1 METVATHGSETLV
14 VKDNTAPSRSAPV
27 ITIVASSPLN
37 TDNLDKDSIPCVIIE
52 HVGTVP
58 PSSSPGQTHH
68 LSDSVHKCDEC
79 DYSSHNKHY
88 LKQHIDLVHNPERPY
103 KCPFC
108 DYAGKRSHSLREHLV
123 VHTNERPYECEH
135 CNASFRKKGHL
146 TNHIKLHTTQKLIK
160 CSLCSVYLADQDAFE
175 KHLKDTHNTDRIYA
189 CELCDFVAGDQ
200 SLIVKHIQSHDKVF
214 KCSECSFVTADINKL
229 ASHADT
235 HIIKPFHSEKST
247 SPLPSTTPPL
257 RAQARPP
264 LPLGTA
270 PKAEQGKHVMIKC
283 TECGFT
289 AQDADTMK
297 KHMWS
302 HIKTEAEV
310 ETKPDV
316 AKLVEKTA
324 KIVPSAPKEIRV
336 IEATLPDNAAYKCTE
351 CSFVHKEATVFIK
364 HMLTHRVKPSVK
376 VEQER
381 PQQQQQQQLQ
391 QQQQP
396 PQQQSQQQPQ
406 PHAGLKVEQTFLV
419 APVTKENT
427 CKNSEN
433 TPFTHDPS
441 TGRFKCIICGYT
453 CEYQR
458 TIKAHIWKHSGN
470 QAIDYPMFQNGPLS
484 MYDDIPTPKVPPQSS
499 SGGADDAETPEDG
512 KVSTPLGDF
521 TVQKTDTESQQN
533 PTQITA
539 PVTHV
544 FRSVSDNTITNIKLV
559 KTDIAPKTVAGGT
572 AICQMQTIDGKT
584 LALVRDTSQKTSR
597 INIPSSSKVAQLKES
612 APIAHVGKEETV
624 ITSSELKPAET
635 SNSPER
641 KLVISEVTSS
651 STGLNNTSPCE
662 ASSKLSKP
670 PILAKNESPSTGEG
684 LPSKLGEETPSEP
697 PSGDAKLGPEQ
708 PIKRDDTNILQ
719 VAKRI
724 CFDKE
729 VEESKT
735 EEVSVVV
742 ESVDSVPSASGF
754 TGMKSQ
760 QNSPRVP
767 EQSQHDDWTEPGG
780 SPETLPVDQNNSPSM
795 TTRARTRHAAKVEKD
810 KAKERLEA
818 IQAKKLSQLE
828 KMTLK
833 EESATKGPL
842 TRAKKHSEEAVTLL
856 SLLKKGPNR
865 NPVCALQAGE
875 EENIVKPCIDS
886 SEADS
891 DTESEDEIVS
901 EDLSSESAKPKTGIC
916 SSLLAVIEQLR
927 ERSKSESETDET
939 AKNLP
944 GRRQSRRRSRRESNE
959 DELNV
964 DPIEN
969 MEKIEEDGE
978 TKFRCKLCHYS
989 NSRTLLIRLH
999 MRLHKSKKP
1008 FECSLCDFI
1017 AGSSESLQD
1026 HMIRHCKMRTYPCKL
1041 CPSTFNYKSQLRAH
1055 MRAHSDKDP
1064 LICHMCD
1071 FETNDPMAYR
1081 NHLRFHADQ
1090 YYHKCDLCNK
1100 LFVTKLE
1107 LRSHKQELCYKDQ
1120 PESIED
1126 SDATDSDYEVPKDFF
1141 PKKENLK
1148 CSQCEFTTTS
1158 VAVFT
1163 DHARIHEETKTLKC
1177 EMCDF
1182 TAVSSRSL
1190 KSHMK
1195 RHINDQRYVQQPLE
1209 QYKCNLCGYVCHHL
1223 PSLKSH
1229 MWRHASD
1236 RNYSYEFT
1244 NDVINAAI
1252 DYDCRIDS
1260 SNTSDP
1266 DMLEKILISE
1276 KKILEG
1282 RLNNSM
1288 GPDGRQPV
1296 CWVVF
1301 KCCQC
1306 GFETINKAQ
1315 LNVHMRSHSD
1325 IIQRTLEV
1333 SQGLVRHAP
1342 GGKRSAGDTLL
1353 KGDNPPLK
1361 IVKTQDHG

>member
-1 METVATHGSETLV
+1 MSEGCPVSLVPVTRMETVATHGSESLV

-37 TDNLDKDSIPCVIIE
+37 TDNFDKDAIPCVIIE

-58 PSSSPGQTHH
+58 PSSSPGQTH
-68 LSDSVHKCDEC
+68 LSDAVHKCDEC

-160 CSLCSVYLADQDAFE
+160 CSLCSVYLADQEAFE

-235 HIIKPFHSEKST
+235 HILKPPLSEKLV
-247 SPLPSTTPPL
+247 SPLSSTPQPP
-257 RAQARPP
+257 RAQATPP

-270 PKAEQGKHVMIKC
+270 PKAEQSKHVMIKC

-289 AQDADTMK
+289 APDADTMK
-297 KHMWS
+297 THMWS
-302 HIKTEAEV
+302 HIKTEAQV
-310 ETKPDV
+310 EKKPDV
-316 AKLVEKTA
+316 SKLVEKTS
-324 KIVPSAPKEIRV
+324 KIGQSAPKEIRV

-376 VEQER
+376 VDQEK
-381 PQQQQQQQLQ
+381 PQQQQQQQK
-391 QQQQP
+391 QQP
-396 PQQQSQQQPQ
+396 PQQQPQ
-406 PHAGLKVEQTFLV
+406 PPADLKADQTFLV

-484 MYDDIPTPKVPPQSS
+484 MYDDIPTPKVPPQSF
-499 SGGADDAETPEDG
+499 SGGTDDAENQENG

-521 TVQKTDTESQQN
+521 TVQKTNSESQKT
-533 PTQITA
+533 PTQIAA

-584 LALVRDTSQKTSR
+584 LALVREPHQKTASV
-597 INIPSSSKVAQLKES
+597 INIPSSSKEVQMKES
-612 APIAHVGKEETV
+612 APIAHIGNEETV
-624 ITSSELKPAET
+624 TTSELNLVET
-635 SNSPER
+635 SNSPG
-641 KLVISEVTSS
+641 KKVVISGVTPLVGSK
-651 STGLNNTSPCE
+651 TTSPPR
-662 ASSKLSKP
+662 ASSKLLKPSIIAKSKSP
-670 PILAKNESPSTGEG
+670 SSEQGSLSTLSKESSESPSAG
-684 LPSKLGEETPSEP
+684 
-697 PSGDAKLGPEQ
+697 AKLGPEK
-708 PIKRDDTNILQ
+708 PIQRDDTNILQ

-729 VEESKT
+729 AEESKT
-735 EEVSVVV
+735 GEVSVVV
-742 ESVDSVPSASGF
+742 ETVDSVPSASGF

-760 QNSPRVP
+760 QNSPRVV
-767 EQSQHDDWTEPGG
+767 EQSQHDDWTDRAG
-780 SPETLPVDQNNSPSM
+780 SPEMVPVNQSSSPSM
-795 TTRARTRHAAKVEKD
+795 VTRARTRQA
-810 KAKERLEA
+810 AKERLEA
-818 IQAKKLSQLE
+818 VQAKKLSQLE
-828 KMTLK
+828 KMTVT
-833 EESATKGPL
+833 EENVSKGPL

-865 NPVCALQAGE
+865 NPVCALQTGE
-875 EENIVKPCIDS
+875 EENVKPSNDS
-886 SEADS
+886 SEVDS
-891 DTESEDEIVS
+891 DTESDDEVVS

-927 ERSKSESETDET
+927 ERSKSESETDES

-978 TKFRCKLCHYS
+978 TKYRCKLCHYS

-1126 SDATDSDYEVPKDFF
+1126 SDATDSDYEVPKDFL

-1333 SQGLVRHAP
+1333 NQGLVRHAP
-1342 GGKRSAGDTLL
+1342 GGKRSAVDTLL
-1353 KGDNPPLK
+1353 KGDNPPSK